1 METRSDF
8 VVFVDESGD
17 HNLQSINPRYPV
29 FVLAFCI
36 LPVESYLREVG
47 TDFRRLKFELF
58 GHDVVVLHEHDI
70 RKRSGPY
77 ASLDSISRERLLH
90 GLTTIIE
97 DATMTIVAVVIDKP
111 RLLQSANG
119 QAHPYNLALRYGLER
134 VHHFLQMNGQGSL
147 RTTVVCEARGNKEDR
162 DLRRAFEEVR
172 LGRNRGGYEY
182 PFDLVVADKRTNSE
196 GLQLADLVARPI
208 GLHVLRPDQFN
219 RAWLSLARKLF
230 DADHRAWPPVG
241 LKVVPPQKV
250 EGPLSC
256 LRSPTPV
263 GNARPICDDSGSMQ
277 SSGR

>member
-58 GHDVVVLHEHDI
+58 GHDIIVLHEHDI
-70 RKRSGPY
+70 RKRSGPFP
-77 ASLDSISRERLLH
+77 SLNPTSRERLLR

-111 RLLQSANG
+111 RLLECAIG
-119 QAHPYNLALRYGLER
+119 HLHPYNLALRYGLER
-134 VHHFLQMNGQGSL
+134 VHQFLQMKGQGGL
-147 RTTVVCEARGNKEDR
+147 RTSVVCEARGSKEDG

-172 LGRNRGGYEY
+172 LGRNCSGYEY

-208 GLHVLRPDQFN
+208 GLHVLRPDQLN
-219 RAWLSLARKLF
+219 RAWSSLARKLF
-230 DADHRAWPPVG
+230 DADQLAWPPVG
-241 LKVVPPQKV
+241 LTIVPPQKV

-263 GNARPICDDSGSMQ
+263 GNARPICSDSGSTR
-277 SSGR
+277 SAGR